1 MIITRAPFRLPLGG
15 GGTDLPSYYQKHGG
29 FLITSAIN
37 KYMYININKP
47 GVINKIKINY
57 SQVELVN
64 LNQID
69 LIRHEIVRE
78 SLKYL
83 KINIPLEITS
93 MADLSAGT
101 GMGSSS
107 AYTVALLRGLSLML
121 RRYVPIHQLAEEACK
136 IEIDLIGKPIG
147 KQDQYATAFG
157 GLIQLEIDRQ
167 GNVEVTPLD
176 LDHEIVHELENRLM
190 MFYTNIERDTNQI
203 LGEQSQKAK
212 TDDQVVIAAM
222 HKIKEIGYEVKK
234 TLMNGDISTFGKL
247 LDEHWLIK
255 KKISTQMSNNDID
268 GWYDL
273 ALKNGALGGKV
284 MGAGGGGFMIFCV
297 ENGKRKQLRR
307 TLENAGLKFMDFRF
321 DWEGCKALVNI

>member
-1 MIITRAPFRLPLGG
+1 
-15 GGTDLPSYYQKHGG
+15 
-29 FLITSAIN
+29 
-37 KYMYININKP
+37 
-47 GVINKIKINY
+47 
-57 SQVELVN
+57 
-64 LNQID
+64 
-69 LIRHEIVRE
+69 
-78 SLKYL
+78 
-83 KINIPLEITS
+83 
-93 MADLSAGT
+93 
-101 GMGSSS
+101 
-107 AYTVALLRGLSLML
+107 
-121 RRYVPIHQLAEEACK
+121 
-136 IEIDLIGKPIG
+136 
-147 KQDQYATAFG
+147 
-157 GLIQLEIDRQ
+157 
-167 GNVEVTPLD
+167 
-176 LDHEIVHELENRLM
+176 